1 MILNNAENMMLGN
14 RIISKVYLG
23 DNEVWLRAG
32 VHEKVARPPFSFLSN
47 GSNLL
52 DWYIKGAAGGV
63 GDRGINYLKQEPVSV
78 NNGHAGDPYNGDV
91 VTTFNSDNNPYIP
104 DNTYP
109 SQWLKTNCTM
119 TIGVPGGLTVGV
131 DDRNPVYSQSQ
142 YKLTL
147 SAGSYKFIFEG
158 FDGAKEWKSDFL
170 SRFSSA
176 YGYQGN
182 VFFALLDESNNRIA
196 YQELDRT
203 QYSNDNFLHFEYP
216 FTLSEETNLAV
227 MFLSAR
233 FNLRFMIVDSDV
245 VAEPFEVQYGIYTIT
260 GNTCWQPYNITI
272 PVTVSS
278 GGQSQTVEVIVDAPL
293 EANDY
298 ITKTQAGVNI
308 PTYDGTNTIT
318 VGTIVNPTEMYIKY
332 TI

>member
-63 GDRGINYLKQEPVSV
+63 GDRGINYLKQASVSV
-78 NNGHAGDPYNGDV
+78 NNGYTSGPYVGNVD
-91 VTTFNSDNNPYIP
+91 TTFNSDNLPYIP
-104 DNTYP
+104 DNTNS
-109 SQWLKTNCTM
+109 SQWLKTTCTM
-119 TIGVPGGLTVGV
+119 TVSAPGQITVGV
-131 DDRNPVYSQSQ
+131 DDRPTIYNNTQ

-147 SAGSYKFIFEG
+147 PAGSYKLIFEG
-158 FDGAKEWKSDFL
+158 LDQSTYWNTIRL
-170 SRFSSA
+170 SRFSHP
-176 YGYQGN
+176 YYN
-182 VFFALLDESNNRIA
+182 NPIWTLLDDSNNKLVDVT
-196 YQELDRT
+196 LDRS
-203 QYSNDNFLHFEYP
+203 QYYGTEWLHLEYP
-216 FTLSEETNLAV
+216 FTLTEETNVGLF
-227 MFLSAR
+227 FLGMD
-233 FNLRFMIVDSDV
+233 FKNRFMIVDSDV
-245 VAEPFEVQYGIYTIT
+245 VAEPFEVEYYHYTIT
-260 GNTCWQPYNITI
+260 GDTCWQPYKITI

-278 GGQSQTVEVIVDAPL
+278 GGQSQTVEINVDAPL

-298 ITKTQAGVNI
+298 ITKTQAAVNI

-318 VGTIVNPTEMYIKY
+318 VGSAVNPTEMYIKY